1 MKTDVLKNWAL
12 FLLLALFSG
21 FLSAKELPLP
31 GTVALASLPTEVRET
46 LTLVKRGGPFPYP
59 KDGVVF
65 GNYEKSLPVMA
76 RGYYH
81 EYTVRT
87 PGIRGRG
94 ARRLVAGGRP
104 ALKAEYYYTD
114 DHYMTFRRI
123 RE

>member
-1 MKTDVLKNWAL
+1 LLIGMNKTRETPLSFQPKNRL
-12 FLLLALFSG
+12 H
-21 FLSAKELPLP
+21 
-31 GTVALASLPTEVRET
+31 RET